1 MIILK
6 VEKANSREFKG
17 KSGSTFTSYS
27 IASGGKWYQLSGK
40 NKELIAEGDEITGIA
55 GTKEYLKKDGS
66 PGISNTFELAD
77 PVILDIINRLTNIEK
92 RLSKLDGKNSEK
104 KPEPGQ
110 ERPQKLPSE
119 SSNKIFYEQCKALA
133 KEDRDKYD
141 GNLFEFGKG
150 KITSAKDILE
160 KRDEFLKMFK
170 SSAEDELPF

>member
-92 RLSKLDGKNSEK
+92 RLSELDGKNSEK
-104 KPEPGQ
+104 KPESSQP
-110 ERPQKLPSE
+110 EISE
-119 SSNKIFYEQCKALA
+119 IDNKFFAECKAFA
-133 KEDRDKYD
+133 VKNRDKYD
-141 GNLFEFGKG
+141 KNLYDLGKG
-150 KITSAKDILE
+150 KYKSGKDIPESDRDHFLE
-160 KRDEFLKMFK
+160 MFE
-170 SSAEDELPF
+170 SSIEDELGF